1 MDTFN
6 MRDLEA
12 TDPDIAAIIRR
23 EERRQLE
30 GIELIA
36 SENYVSAAVAETMAN
51 VMINKYAEG
60 LPGKRYYGGCEFV
73 DEAEVLAIAR
83 AKQLFGAEHANVQP
97 HSGAQANAAV
107 YLALLAPGDT
117 VLGMALD
124 QGGHLTHGSKVN
136 FSGKLYHF
144 VPYGVSRESET
155 IDYDALAHLA
165 EEQRPKMIVAGFS
178 AYPRRLD
185 FARFRAI
192 ADSVGAYLMADIAH
206 VAGLVAADLYPTPA
220 PYCHVVTT
228 TTHKTLRGP
237 RGALI
242 LCTAE
247 LAAKIDKGVFP
258 GTQGGPLMHTIAAKA
273 VAFKEALAPSFK
285 EYQQRVIDNAQALAA
300 ALQERGF
307 RLVSGGTD
315 NHLMLVDVR
324 PLGVTGREA
333 EAALEAVH
341 IHANKNAIPFDPEPP
356 VRTSGIRLGT
366 PAVTT
371 RGFGTA
377 EMRAVAE
384 LIAEAIRQRDEPET
398 VAHIRERAKALATRF
413 PLPGVHLTPNLG
425 PQVAQTPKVEVTH

>member
-1 MDTFN
+1 MD
-6 MRDLEA
+6 MRELEA
-12 TDPDIAAIIRR
+12 TDPEIAEIIRR
-23 EERRQLE
+23 EERRQFE

-36 SENYVSAAVAETMAN
+36 SENYVTAAVSEAMAS
-51 VMINKYAEG
+51 VFTNKYAEG

-73 DEAEVLAIAR
+73 DQAETLAIER

-97 HSGAQANAAV
+97 HAGAQANAAA
-107 YLALLAPGDT
+107 YLALLQPGDT

-144 VPYGVSRESET
+144 VPYGVRQETET
-155 IDYDALAHLA
+155 IDYDQLEALAVEH
-165 EEQRPKMIVAGFS
+165 QPKLIVAGFS
-178 AYPRRLD
+178 AYSRRLD
-185 FARFRAI
+185 FARFREI
-192 ADSVGAYLMADIAH
+192 ADRVGALLMADIAH
-206 VAGLVAADLYPTPA
+206 VAGLVVAGLYPNPL
-220 PYCHVVTT
+220 PHCHVVTT

-247 LAAKIDKGVFP
+247 LASKIDKAVFP
-258 GTQGGPLMHTIAAKA
+258 GTQGGPLEHVIAAKA
-273 VAFKEALAPSFK
+273 VAFKEALKPDFRA
-285 EYQQRVIDNAQALAA
+285 YQQRVVENAQALAD
-300 ALQERGF
+300 ALVERGL

-324 PLGVTGREA
+324 PLGVTGRDA

-341 IHANKNAIPFDPEPP
+341 IHTNKNAIPFDPEPP

-371 RGFGTA
+371 RGFGVE
-377 EMRAVAE
+377 EMREIAGLIHEAITQRADTAAVA
-384 LIAEAIRQRDEPET
+384 A
-398 VAHIRERAKALATRF
+398 VRERAIALATRF
-413 PLPGVHLTPNLG
+413 PLPGVHLTPKLG
-425 PQVAQTPKVEVTH
+425 PALEPVR

>member
-1 MDTFN
+1 MD
-6 MRDLEA
+6 MRELEA
-12 TDPDIAAIIRR
+12 TDPEIAEIIRR

-36 SENYVSAAVAETMAN
+36 SENYVSAAVNEAMAS
-51 VMINKYAEG
+51 VFTNKYAEG

-73 DEAEVLAIAR
+73 DQAETLAIER

-97 HSGAQANAAV
+97 HAGAQANAAV
-107 YLALLAPGDT
+107 YLALLQPGDT

-144 VPYGVSRESET
+144 VPYGVRQDTET
-155 IDYDALAHLA
+155 IDYDKLEELAVEH
-165 EEQRPKMIVAGFS
+165 QPKLIVSGFS
-178 AYPRRLD
+178 AYPRKLD
-185 FARFRAI
+185 FARFRQI
-192 ADSVGAYLMADIAH
+192 ADRVGALLMADIAH
-206 VAGLVAADLYPTPA
+206 VAGLVAADLYPNPL
-220 PYCHVVTT
+220 PHCHVVTT

-242 LCTAE
+242 LCTAG
-247 LAAKIDKGVFP
+247 LASKIDKAVFP
-258 GTQGGPLMHTIAAKA
+258 GTQGGPLEHVIAAKA
-273 VAFKEALAPSFK
+273 VAFKEALEPEYRA
-285 EYQQRVIDNAQALAA
+285 YQQRVIENAQALAA
-300 ALQERGF
+300 ALVERGF

-371 RGFGTA
+371 RGFGPE
-377 EMRAVAE
+377 EMREIAGLIHEAVTQRAD
-384 LIAEAIRQRDEPET
+384 EAT
-398 VAHIRERAKALATRF
+398 LVKVRERAVALATRF
-413 PLPGVHLTPNLG
+413 PLPGVHLTPKLG
-425 PQVAQTPKVEVTH
+425 PALETVR

>member
-1 MDTFN
+1 ME
-6 MRDLEA
+6 MRHLET
-12 TDPDIAAIIRR
+12 TDPEIAAIIKR
-23 EERRQLE
+23 EERRQFE

-36 SENYVSAAVAETMAN
+36 SENYVSTAVAETMAN
-51 VMINKYAEG
+51 MMTNKYAEG
-60 LPGKRYYGGCEFV
+60 LPGKRYYAGCEFV
-73 DEAEVLAIAR
+73 DEAERLAIDR

-107 YLALLAPGDT
+107 YLALLQPGDT

-136 FSGKLYHF
+136 FSGKYYHF
-144 VPYGVSRESET
+144 VSYGVAQDSET
-155 IDYDALAHLA
+155 IDYDALERLAH
-165 EEQRPKMIVAGFS
+165 EHRPKMIVAGFS

-192 ADSVGAYLMADIAH
+192 ADSVGAYLLADVAH
-206 VAGLVAADLYPTPA
+206 VAGLVVTGHYPNPF
-220 PYCHVVTT
+220 PHCHVVTT

-242 LCTAE
+242 LSTAD

-258 GTQGGPLMHTIAAKA
+258 GTQGGPLMHIIAAKA

-285 EYQQRVIDNAQALAA
+285 VYQQQVVDNAQALAE
-300 ALQERGF
+300 ALRSQGF

-324 PLGVTGREA
+324 PFHVTGRDVEEA
-333 EAALEAVH
+333 LQSVH
-341 IHANKNAIPFDPEPP
+341 ITANKNAIPFDPEPP
-356 VRTSGIRLGT
+356 VRTSGVRFGT

-371 RGFGTA
+371 RGFGLA
-377 EMRAVAE
+377 EMREVAE
-384 LIAEAIRQRDEPET
+384 LIHATVQQREDSAA
-398 VAHIRERAKALATRF
+398 VARIREQVTALATRF
-413 PLPGVHLTPNLG
+413 PLPGVHLSELTPR
-425 PQVAQTPKVEVTH
+425 QAAQPELPLVR